1 MCAQRGV
8 CADPE
13 MENVRE
19 TRREREGKGME
30 KRHRERNEKVGV
42 EVHARGEEEERIEGE
57 RRNTWF
63 YLQKQSLRGTNT
75 GRH

>member
-8 CADPE
+8 E

-19 TRREREGKGME
+19 KEKEGRRGRRGREETQRTKGESGGRSARERR
-30 KRHRERNEKVGV
+30 KRG
-42 EVHARGEEEERIEGE
+42 IEGE

>member
-8 CADPE
+8 DSE

-19 TRREREGKGME
+19 GRRAEKREKEREKGGKRDTENEAKRGRSARREQGG
-30 KRHRERNEKVGV
+30 
-42 EVHARGEEEERIEGE
+42 IEGE

>member
-1 MCAQRGV
+1 M
-8 CADPE
+8 
-13 MENVRE
+13 
-19 TRREREGKGME
+19 REREKERGGE
-30 KRHRERNEKVGV
+30 ETHRERREKVGV
-42 EVHARGEEEERIEGE
+42 EVHGEEEERIEGE

>member
-1 MCAQRGV
+1 V
-8 CADPE
+8 CAKGCGFRDGGCE
-13 MENVRE
+13 EK
-19 TRREREGKGME
+19 RERE
-30 KRHRERNEKVGV
+30 RERGGEEREKGGRETQRTKQRGV
-42 EVHARGEEEERIEGE
+42 EVHGEQRGIEDE

>member
-1 MCAQRGV
+1 
-8 CADPE
+8 
-13 MENVRE
+13 MENVGE
-19 TRREREGKGME
+19 KERERERRRESDTASEAPRQSAAGE
-30 KRHRERNEKVGV
+30 RKRG
-42 EVHARGEEEERIEGE
+42 IEGE

>member
-1 MCAQRGV
+1 MCVQRGV
-8 CADPE
+8 DSE
-13 MENVRE
+13 MEDVRGKKRE
-19 TRREREGKGME
+19 KERVKGERGTQRTKRR
-30 KRHRERNEKVGV
+30 GV
-42 EVHARGEEEERIEGE
+42 EVHGEQGGIEGE

>member
-8 CADPE
+8 DSE
-13 MENVRE
+13 MEDVRGKK
-19 TRREREGKGME
+19 RERRKERE
-30 KRHRERNEKVGV
+30 KRGKRDTERTKRRGV
-42 EVHARGEEEERIEGE
+42 EVHGEQGGIEGE